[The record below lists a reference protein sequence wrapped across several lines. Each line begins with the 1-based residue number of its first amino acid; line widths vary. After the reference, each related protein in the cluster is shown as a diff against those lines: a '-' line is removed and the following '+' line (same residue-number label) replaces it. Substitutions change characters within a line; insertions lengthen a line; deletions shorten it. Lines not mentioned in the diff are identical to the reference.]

1 MKTTLL
7 ALAVSSALYLPAT
20 AALAQSQ
27 DDTAAARSSVT
38 STSNTTN
45 SNATKRAVQQLDA
58 IQVSGQI
65 ESIGGGNMQYQA
77 ASKAVS
83 TVGREAIL
91 KSTPGANF
99 TQALTSIPGAISAT
113 NDITGLNDG
122 NFTVR
127 GFPGDEV
134 GVTVNGVP
142 INDSGNYKIYATEY
156 GDTENMGD
164 ITVEQGFPS
173 VTSPVI
179 GAAGGNIAW
188 VTVDPTHEAG
198 VDVSQSLG
206 SNDYS
211 RTFVR
216 YNTGDIGP
224 VRSWIS
230 YSNNQTD
237 LWRGAG
243 QSKVTKI
250 DGKSIWT
257 IDDANSVTFSLQYNR
272 EMKNNYR
279 ALTKSQIAQYGYKTG
294 YSTSYD
300 PTSPNTYS
308 GLQTN
313 PFRSW
318 IASLDGEFTLTD
330 SLHLSVVP
338 YFVYGYGGG
347 GSGSTETNA
356 ASSALGSTIYNFY
369 TSDTWRPGVHVKFKQ
384 DFSENDSLEY
394 GFLYE
399 RPRQS
404 ALNTHIG
411 VDAGGNAA
419 DLWGHNDA
427 YYVANTAG
435 NPFINYKY
443 TVTTPTARVFVNN
456 TWTPTDALSITVG
469 GAYTKV
475 KREGWYW
482 NLPESG
488 SASEFYASGSKEYKK
503 FTPSA
508 GVKYQLDD
516 ANQLYLGVGKTYR
529 APIALAAIDDVY
541 NAAYAA
547 ATGTS
552 TSAGNAEP
560 EQAKTLDLGWR
571 FYGDKISTVVDAFAT
586 NFENKQFSGQDA
598 QTFQYVYFGL
608 GAVQMRGINGE
619 FSYKFN
625 DNWNLYTSYAYTKA
639 EIKDDVTF
647 GSSTYATAG
656 STLINVPKNAGY
668 AALNYTQGPVWAS
681 LTATAQSGIWG
692 TFTNEAGSYSG
703 GFTVFSLN
711 GGYNFNDFGGLK
723 KPYIKVNL
731 YNLGNRQAL
740 TYSSTSSL
748 STSAASA
755 SWQLLQDRTFMVT
768 FGGSIGL

>member
-1 MKTTLL
+1 MKKAPLT
-7 ALAVSSALYLPAT
+7 LAVCSILWLPAQ
-20 AALAQSQ
+20 AALAQSEQ
-27 DDTAAARSSVT
+27 EDTQQRASVT
-38 STSNTTN
+38 TTSNTTN

-58 IQVSGQI
+58 IQVSGQVV
-65 ESIGGGNMQYQA
+65 SLGGGNMQYQVA
-77 ASKAVS
+77 PKAVS

-91 KSTPGANF
+91 KAAPGANF
-99 TQALTSIPGAISAT
+99 TQMLASIPGAISAT
-113 NDITGLNDG
+113 NDVTGLNDG
-122 NFTVR
+122 QFTVR
-127 GFPGDEV
+127 GFPADEV

-164 ITVEQGFPS
+164 ITVEQGYPS

-188 VTVDPTHEAG
+188 VTVDPTHDAG
-198 VDVSQSLG
+198 LDVSQSLG
-206 SNDYS
+206 SNNYN
-211 RTFVR
+211 RTFLR
-216 YNTGDIGP
+216 YNTGDLGP

-230 YSNNQTD
+230 YSHNETD
-237 LWRGAG
+237 LWRGDG

-250 DGKSIWT
+250 DGKSVWT
-257 IDDANSVTFSLQYNR
+257 IDDANSLTFSLQYNR

-294 YSTSYD
+294 YGSVYD
-300 PTSPNTYS
+300 ASSPNTYA

-347 GSGSTETNA
+347 GSGS
-356 ASSALGSTIYNFY
+356 SATSGNYYNFY

-384 DFSENDSLEY
+384 DFNQNYSLEY

-404 ALNTHIG
+404 ALNARLG
-411 VDAGGNAA
+411 VDAEGNAS
-419 DLWGHNDA
+419 DLWAHNTA
-427 YYVANTAG
+427 YYLQNSAG
-435 NPFINYKY
+435 NPYISYKY
-443 TVTTPTARVFVNN
+443 NVTTPTARVFVNN
-456 TWTPTDALSITVG
+456 TWTPTDELTITVG
-469 GAYTKV
+469 GSYTKV

-482 NLPESG
+482 NLPESD
-488 SASEFYASGSKEYKK
+488 SSSEFYASGSREYKK

-547 ATGTS
+547 ANGLDTT
-552 TSAGNAEP
+552 AGNAEP
-560 EQAKTLDLGWR
+560 EQATTLDLGWR
-571 FYGDKISTVVDAFAT
+571 YYGDKISTMVNAFAT
-586 NFENKQFSGQDA
+586 NFENKSFSGRDA
-598 QTFQYVYFGL
+598 NTQQYVYFAL

-625 DNWNLYTSYAYTKA
+625 DQWNLYTSYAYTKA
-639 EIKDDVTF
+639 EIKDDLTF
-647 GSSTYATAG
+647 GGTAYAIGG
-656 STLINVPKNAGY
+656 STMVNAPKHAGY
-668 AALNYTQGPVWAS
+668 AALNYTGGPFWAS
-681 LTATAQSGIWG
+681 LSATSQSGIWG
-692 TFTNEAGSYSG
+692 TFTNAAGSYSG

-731 YNLGNRQAL
+731 FNLGDREAL
-740 TYSSTSSL
+740 TYSSTTSL
-748 STSAASA
+748 STTAAGA
-755 SWQLLQDRTFMVT
+755 TWQLLQDRTIMVT
-768 FGGSIGL
+768 FGGSIAL

>member
-1 MKTTLL
+1 MNKGILT
-7 ALAVSSALYLPAT
+7 LAVT
-20 AALAQSQ
+20 AALYASAGVAFAQDSTGT
-27 DDTAAARSSVT
+27 DTTTQRSSVT

-58 IQVSGQI
+58 VQVSGQV

-113 NDITGLNDG
+113 NDVTGLNDG
-122 NFTVR
+122 AFTVR

-188 VTVDPTHEAG
+188 VTVDPTHDAG
-198 VDVSQSLG
+198 LDFSQSLG
-206 SNDYS
+206 SNDYK
-211 RTFVR
+211 RTFLR
-216 YNTGDIGP
+216 YNTGDTGP

-250 DGKSIWT
+250 DAKSIWT
-257 IDDANSVTFSLQYNR
+257 IDDDNSVTASLQYNR

-294 YSTSYD
+294 YSSLY
-300 PTSPNTYS
+300 SASSANTYS

-318 IASLDGEFTLTD
+318 ILSLDGEFTLTD
-330 SLHLSVVP
+330 NLHLSVVP

-347 GSGSTETNA
+347 GSGSGTGTGNY
-356 ASSALGSTIYNFY
+356 YNFY

-394 GFLYE
+394 GFLAE

-404 ALNTHIG
+404 ALNARLG
-411 VDAGGNAA
+411 VDATGGAS
-419 DLWGHNDA
+419 DLWGHNSA
-427 YYVANTAG
+427 YYLKNSAG
-435 NPFINYKY
+435 NPYIAYKY
-443 TVTTPTARVFVNN
+443 SVTTPTERVFANN
-456 TWTPTDALSITVG
+456 TWTPTDDLSVTVG
-469 GAYTKV
+469 GAYTWI
-475 KREGWYW
+475 KREGTYY
-482 NLPESG
+482 NLPDSG
-488 SASEFYASGSKEYKK
+488 STSEFSATGSKSYKR
-503 FTPSA
+503 FTPSG
-508 GVKYQLDD
+508 GVKYQLND
-516 ANQLYLGVGKTYR
+516 ANQLYFGVGKTYR

-552 TSAGNAEP
+552 TSSGNAEP
-560 EQAKTLDLGWR
+560 EQATTADFGWR
-571 FYGDKISTVVDAFAT
+571 FYGDKVSTVIDAFAT
-586 NFENKQFSGQDA
+586 NFKNKQFSGSDA
-598 QTFQYVYFGL
+598 NTGQYVYFGL

-625 DNWNLYTSYAYTKA
+625 DNWNLYSSYAYTEA
-639 EIKDDVTF
+639 EIKDDASN
-647 GSSTYATAG
+647 GAATAG
-656 STLINVPKNAGY
+656 STLVNVPKHAGY

-681 LTATAQSGIWG
+681 LTGTVQSGIWG
-692 TFTNEAGSYSG
+692 TFTNAAGSYSG
-703 GFTVFSLN
+703 GFAVLSLN

-723 KPYIKVNL
+723 KPYIKLNL
-731 YNLGNRQAL
+731 YNLGNRKAL
-740 TYSSTSSL
+740 TYSSTTSL
-748 STSAASA
+748 TTTASAAT
-755 SWQLLQDRTFMVT
+755 WQLLQDRTVMVT
-768 FGGSIGL
+768 FGGSFGL

>member
-7 ALAVSSALYLPAT
+7 ALAVSSALYLPMQ

-27 DDTAAARSSVT
+27 DEDTATDTTRSSVT
-38 STSNTTN
+38 TTSNTTT
-45 SNATKRAVQQLDA
+45 SNATKREVQQLDA
-58 IQVSGQI
+58 IQVGGQVV
-65 ESIGGGNMQYQA
+65 SIGGGNMQYQSA
-77 ASKAVS
+77 PKAVS

-91 KSTPGANF
+91 KATPGANF
-99 TQALTSIPGAISAT
+99 TQMLRSIPGAISAT

-122 NFTVR
+122 KFTVR
-127 GFPGDEV
+127 GFPSDEV

-142 INDSGNYKIYATEY
+142 INDSGNYQIYATEY

-173 VTSPVI
+173 VSSPVI

-188 VTVDPTHEAG
+188 VTVDPTHDAG
-198 VDVSQSLG
+198 VDVSQSAG
-206 SNDYS
+206 GNDYN

-230 YSNNQTD
+230 YSHNETD

-250 DGKSIWT
+250 DGKSVWT
-257 IDDANSVTFSLQYNR
+257 IDDENSLTFSLQYNR

-279 ALTKSQIAQYGYKTG
+279 ALTKSQIAQSGYKTG
-294 YSTSYD
+294 YSSVYD
-300 PTSPNTYS
+300 ASSPGTYA

-347 GSGSTETNA
+347 GSGAT
-356 ASSALGSTIYNFY
+356 SSGLNYYNFY
-369 TSDTWRPGVHVKFKQ
+369 TSDTWRPGIHLKFKQ

-404 ALNTHIG
+404 ALNAWGAI
-411 VDAGGNAA
+411 DAAGNAA
-419 DLWGHNDA
+419 DVWGHNSA
-427 YYVANTAG
+427 YYVRNSAG
-435 NPFINYKY
+435 NPYVSYKY
-443 TVTTPTARVFVNN
+443 HVTTPTERVFVNN
-456 TWTPTDALSITVG
+456 TWTPTDQLSITVG

-482 NLPESG
+482 NMPDSD
-488 SASEFYASGSKEYKK
+488 SSSEFYAAGSKEYKK
-503 FTPSA
+503 FTPDL
-508 GVKYQLDD
+508 GLKYQLDD
-516 ANQLYLGVGKTYR
+516 QNQLYLGAGETYR
-529 APIALAAIDDVY
+529 APIALAAIDGIY

-547 ATGTS
+547 ATGTT
-552 TSAGNAEP
+552 TSAGSTQP
-560 EQAKTLDLGWR
+560 EQAKTVDLGWR
-571 FYGDKISTVVDAFAT
+571 FYGDQVSAMVDAFAT
-586 NFENKQFSGQDA
+586 NFKNKQFSGTDSV
-598 QTFQYVYFGL
+598 TSQYVYFNL

-625 DNWNLYTSYAYTKA
+625 DQWNLYTSYAYTKA
-639 EIKDDVTF
+639 EIKNDLTF
-647 GSSTYATAG
+647 EGTTYAVGG
-656 STLINVPKNAGY
+656 STLINVPRNAGY
-668 AALNYTQGPVWAS
+668 AALNYTDGPFWATLS
-681 LTATAQSGIWG
+681 ATSQSGIWG
-692 TFTNEAGSYSG
+692 TFTNAAGSYAG
-703 GFTVFSLN
+703 GFTVFSLDS
-711 GGYNFNDFGGLK
+711 GYNFRDFGGLK

-740 TYSSTSSL
+740 TYSATTSL
-748 STSAASA
+748 STTAAA
-755 SWQLLQDRTFMVT
+755 ATWQLLQDRTIMIT
-768 FGGSIGL
+768 FGGSIAL